1 MRTHAVFPDE
11 FPEAWAS
18 DWGEDEYGIF
28 MGFTYK
34 RVRQDFRWWDHQRM
48 NRHVTMTKPSTK

>member
-1 MRTHAVFPDE
+1 MTRIHQIFPEE

-34 RVRQDFRWWDHQRM
+34 GVRQDFRVLTTPLRDPTPPQLI
-48 NRHVTMTKPSTK
+48 